1 MTHQLNKRPF
11 QFHVSNSRCL
21 FLHFRTISGNVVKVS
36 EIPFNIVFLNE
47 LFHGFPEWFLY
58 NMVYVLCVNRQ
69 TPACVILDH
78 VIVKFTTDIARKRA
92 VAYLK
97 KDVHCEH
104 HAWCRLRDPACV
116 MLDHVIV
123 KFTTDIARKRAVAYL
138 KKDVHCE
145 HHAWFRL
152 RDPACVIL
160 DHPGR
165 PRDSKVYHR
174 YCAQTCCYIFLKKM
188 YMVKTNCWTNCFSE
202 RKQLQLLL

>member
-11 QFHVSNSRCL
+11 QFLVSNSRCL
-21 FLHFRTISGNVVKVS
+21 FLHFKTISGNVVKVS
-36 EIPFNIVFLNE
+36 EILFNIVFLNE

-104 HAWCRLRDPACV
+104 HTWC
-116 MLDHVIV
+116 
-123 KFTTDIARKRAVAYL
+123 
-138 KKDVHCE
+138 
-145 HHAWFRL
+145 RL

-188 YMVKTNCWTNCFSE
+188 YMVKRNCWTNCFSE

>member
-11 QFHVSNSRCL
+11 QFLVSNSHCL

-36 EIPFNIVFLNE
+36 EILFNIVFLNE

-92 VAYLK
+92 VTK
-97 KDVHCEH
+97 KDIHCEQ
-104 HAWCRLRDPACV
+104 HAWSKHRHLSYSTSPV
-116 MLDHVIV
+116 DHVIV

-145 HHAWFRL
+145 HHAWCRL
-152 RDPACVIL
+152 RDPAFVIL

-174 YCAQTCCYIFLKKM
+174 YSAQTCCYKKKIYIVNNM
-188 YMVKTNCWTNCFSE
+188 HGANTGICHTRPARSTT
-202 RKQLQLLL
+202 

>member
-11 QFHVSNSRCL
+11 QFLVSNSRCL

-36 EIPFNIVFLNE
+36 EILFNIVFLNE

-104 HAWCRLRDPACV
+104 GADSAIRHVSYSTTPV
-116 MLDHVIV
+116 DHVTV
-123 KFTTDIARKRAVAYL
+123 KFTTDIARKRAVTY
-138 KKDVHCE
+138 
-145 HHAWFRL
+145 F
-152 RDPACVIL
+152 
-160 DHPGR
+160 
-165 PRDSKVYHR
+165 
-174 YCAQTCCYIFLKKM
+174 
-188 YMVKTNCWTNCFSE
+188 
-202 RKQLQLLL
+202 

>member
-11 QFHVSNSRCL
+11 QFLVSNSRCL

-36 EIPFNIVFLNE
+36 EILFNIVFLNE

-92 VAYLK
+92 VTK
-97 KDVHCEH
+97 KRYTLWTTCMEQT
-104 HAWCRLRDPACV
+104 PA
-116 MLDHVIV
+116 
-123 KFTTDIARKRAVAYL
+123 F
-138 KKDVHCE
+138 
-145 HHAWFRL
+145 
-152 RDPACVIL
+152 VIL

-174 YCAQTCCYIFLKKM
+174 YCAQTCCCVFKKRCTLWTSC
-188 YMVKTNCWTNCFSE
+188 MVQTPRSGMCHTRPPRSTTW
-202 RKQLQLLL
+202 Q

>member
-11 QFHVSNSRCL
+11 QFLVSNSHCL
-21 FLHFRTISGNVVKVS
+21 FLHFRITISGNVVKVS
-36 EIPFNIVFLNE
+36 EILFNIVFLNE

-116 MLDHVIV
+116 ILDHPGRPRDSKVYHRYCAQTCCYKKKDIHCEQHAWSKHRHLSYSTTPVDHVIV

-138 KKDVHCE
+138 KKDVHGE
-145 HHAWFRL
+145 NEL
-152 RDPACVIL
+152 L
-160 DHPGR
+160 D
-165 PRDSKVYHR
+165 
-174 YCAQTCCYIFLKKM
+174 
-188 YMVKTNCWTNCFSE
+188 
-202 RKQLQLLL
+202 QLF